1 MRRAEEGGKTAEEGG
16 DAAEA
21 RRSDRGFAGRSRAL
35 PKIPGNSPILP
46 VVFRAPRKECAQRMS
61 PGALRSRGIRRG
73 MSRRRWTQFFCVRL
87 SVFGNRAPGLR
98 RRASPGLRRE
108 VSRVGSG
115 LIGAGRRFRHQVP
128 RVGTGLGVPASGA
141 AFPEPER
148 RSAGENR
155 RRFSIARKQE
165 GPPVREGLGAARAAV
180 FPCANRGSG
189 SFRERVEE
197 NQCIMEGSHKLSCG
211 KATMS
216 PTHTNRP
223 TT

>member
-1 MRRAEEGGKTAEEGG
+1 MRCAEAGG

-21 RRSDRGFAGRSRAL
+21 RRSDWRFAGRSRAL

-46 VVFRAPRKECAQRMS
+46 VVFRALRKEGAQRMS
-61 PGALRSRGIRRG
+61 PGALRSCGIRRG
-73 MSRRRWTQFFCVRL
+73 MSRRRRTQCFCVCL

-148 RSAGENR
+148 RPVGGKR
-155 RRFSIARKQE
+155 RRFPQCPDAGRPSGE
-165 GPPVREGLGAARAAV
+165 GGPGGGSRSGFSVREPGEWQLQGA
-180 FPCANRGSG
+180 C
-189 SFRERVEE
+189 
-197 NQCIMEGSHKLSCG
+197 
-211 KATMS
+211 
-216 PTHTNRP
+216 
-223 TT
+223 